1 MSWRSV
7 LGFRKLA
14 RHGAMVIFCAVLA
27 ACTTQ
32 MLENAPPDPAKPWQP
47 KTTGSNAGTARSA
60 GDFGVEGPPEVSAL
74 QPTPDIS
81 SDKTYGLPELI
92 DIAQTRNP
100 LTRVAWQQARQAAL
114 AAGMVEATYLP
125 FISANV
131 IAGRQ
136 EVTQPLPIPIGG
148 RDDVTTTVDGVSPQ
162 IALQWLVFDFG
173 QRSALHAAARH
184 NSDAANVLFNGA
196 HQTIIYDV
204 TRGYF
209 LYGAARNRVR
219 SAQQSL
225 SNSRKIE
232 DAAQA
237 RSQKGIGTTIELAQA
252 RQAVAQ
258 AQFGLVQAQGT
269 EKDSYQALLAAM
281 GVSPMTKMR
290 IKEPGSRRLPQ
301 DVGKPTEAMIKA
313 ALTRRPDVLASFSA
327 MKASESG
334 IKAAQAELMPKVFLG
349 AVAATGST
357 NLSASGLP
365 TIGQQASTSGVMIG
379 ATLPLFDGG
388 LRQAQ
393 LANAQSLAAASAATF
408 EKTRDAA
415 AREIVVSTEALRS
428 ALASHRAASAL
439 TQASAVTYDAALDSY
454 RAGIG
459 NITVATAANSGL
471 LAARQGE
478 ADGYTASLVAAANL
492 AFVLGAMTSGDSVAQ
507 R

>member
-1 MSWRSV
+1 M
-7 LGFRKLA
+7 
-14 RHGAMVIFCAVLA
+14 H
-27 ACTTQ
+27 
-32 MLENAPPDPAKPWQP
+32 
-47 KTTGSNAGTARSA
+47 
-60 GDFGVEGPPEVSAL
+60 
-74 QPTPDIS
+74 
-81 SDKTYGLPELI
+81 
-92 DIAQTRNP
+92 
-100 LTRVAWQQARQAAL
+100 
-114 AAGMVEATYLP
+114 
-125 FISANV
+125 
-131 IAGRQ
+131 
-136 EVTQPLPIPIGG
+136 
-148 RDDVTTTVDGVSPQ
+148 
-162 IALQWLVFDFG
+162 
-173 QRSALHAAARH
+173 
-184 NSDAANVLFNGA
+184 
-196 HQTIIYDV
+196 
-204 TRGYF
+204 
-209 LYGAARNRVR
+209 

-237 RSQKGIGTTIELAQA
+237 RAQKGVGTTVELAQA

-269 EKDSYQALLAAM
+269 EKDTYQALLASM

-313 ALTRRPDVLASFSA
+313 ALARRPDVLASFSA

-349 AVAATGST
+349 AVAATGNT

-365 TIGQQASTSGVMIG
+365 TIGQQASASGVMIG

-415 AREIVVSTEALRS
+415 AREIIVSTDALRS
-428 ALASHRAASAL
+428 ALASHKAASAL

-459 NITVATAANSGL
+459 NITVATAADSGL
-471 LAARQGE
+471 LAARQTE
-478 ADGYTASLVAAANL
+478 ADSYTASLVAAANL
-492 AFVLGAMTSGDSVAQ
+492 AFVLGAMTSGDTVAQ